1 MSIMWQAQRRTCWR
15 VCLMVNE
22 YACEWCNT
30 DYGVFSSN
38 WRVIDDTGIEWFMCN
53 PCQLRWKK
61 HGLHLERLYG

>member
-1 MSIMWQAQRRTCWR
+1 
-15 VCLMVNE
+15 MVNE